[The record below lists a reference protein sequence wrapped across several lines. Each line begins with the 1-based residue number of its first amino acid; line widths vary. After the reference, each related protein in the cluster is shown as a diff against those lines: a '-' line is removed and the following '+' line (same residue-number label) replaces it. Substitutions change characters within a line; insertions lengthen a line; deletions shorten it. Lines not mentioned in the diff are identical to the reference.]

1 MKTRIIQNEPD
12 KPANGAQTVDVT
24 VRAPRRS
31 SNLAARMGRWSA
43 SHKKTAI
50 FGWLAFIAGARS
62 SNQQINA
69 YARLHALIEDF
80 TTRPILDFDQSS
92 ALELEK
98 LKASKVRV
106 GTMDLKIAA
115 IAIVHDALLISRN
128 LSDFR
133 KAPGL
138 HVEDWTD

>member
-1 MKTRIIQNEPD
+1 MIILD
-12 KPANGAQTVDVT
+12 TDVLT
-24 VRAPRRS
+24 IVQRTDGQAYVRLVRR
-31 SNLAARMGRWSA
+31 LDAADDEVAVSIVSFEEQVR
-43 SHKKTAI
+43 
-50 FGWLAFIAGARS
+50 GWLAFIAGARS